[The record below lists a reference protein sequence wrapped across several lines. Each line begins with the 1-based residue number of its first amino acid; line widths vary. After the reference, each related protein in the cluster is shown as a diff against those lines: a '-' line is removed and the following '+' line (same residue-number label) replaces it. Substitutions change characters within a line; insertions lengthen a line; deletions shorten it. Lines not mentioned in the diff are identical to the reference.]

1 MQRATRLIMSKIY
14 ISTLRPNKNR
24 RLPYAEL
31 IKDVALYPVSTNR
44 ERGERLG
51 QLGADIIFYMLKRLN
66 MKSQASVGRPLK
78 LTEEQVKKYVMQN
91 PYFKLFDMSKYFNCS
106 MTACWNALKRNGIV
120 KKYTEIQEKE

>member
-1 MQRATRLIMSKIY
+1 MSKIY

-31 IKDVALYPVSTNR
+31 VKDVALYPVSTNR

-51 QLGADIIFYMLKRLN
+51 QLGADIIFHMLKRLN

-78 LTEEQVKKYVMQN
+78 LTEEQVTKYVMQN
-91 PYFKLFDMSKYFNCS
+91 PHFKLFDMSKYFNCS

-120 KKYTEIQEKE
+120 KKYTGIQVKE